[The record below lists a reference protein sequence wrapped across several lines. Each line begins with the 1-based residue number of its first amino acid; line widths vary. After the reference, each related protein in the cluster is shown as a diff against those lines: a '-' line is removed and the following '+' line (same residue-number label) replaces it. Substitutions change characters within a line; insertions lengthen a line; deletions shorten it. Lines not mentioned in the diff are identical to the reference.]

1 MTNTVLTPE
10 ELATRLCEHRDAVFE
25 KHKEVR
31 ECLFIATQG
40 SYNYDLQIETSDVD
54 SRMVIVPTF
63 DDLCRR
69 RIVSREYFYKDTNE
83 KTDVKD
89 IRAFFEQL
97 KKQNPT
103 FLQTLFAAKII
114 PNPTYIDIVSQ
125 LCFCREQIAR
135 YDPKRMLI
143 GTSAMMNSKKM
154 KLLGQVSEGAKDR
167 DINKSLYS
175 IFHLAALITTYM
187 ADKDYHDCLR
197 CGSEDM
203 RDLVLKIRLGKT
215 CLSQDLLVDY
225 ACKICDKA
233 NKEIDVFLEDIEK
246 NEEAQESFDS
256 NRKLV
261 DNILDELAKTAILRS
276 IERTK

>member
-1 MTNTVLTPE
+1 MDEKVLTPS
-10 ELATRLCEHRDAVFE
+10 ELDARLCDHRDAIFE
-25 KHKEVR
+25 SHEEVK

-40 SYNYDLQIETSDVD
+40 SYNYDLQIGTSDVD

-69 RIVSREYFYKDTNE
+69 RATSREYFYKSTNE

-89 IRAFFEQL
+89 IRVFFEQL
-97 KKQNPT
+97 KKQNPS
-103 FLQTLFAAKII
+103 FLQTLFAAKLL
-114 PNPTYIDIVSQ
+114 PNPIYIDIVSQ
-125 LCFCREQIAR
+125 LCFCREQIAK

-143 GTSAMMNSKKM
+143 GTSAIMNSKKM
-154 KLLGQVSEGAKDR
+154 KLMGQVEEGAKDK
-167 DINKSLYS
+167 DINKTLYN

-187 ADKDYHDCLR
+187 ADKSYQDCLR

-203 RDLVLKIRLGKT
+203 RELILKIRLGKT

-233 NKEIDVFLEDIEK
+233 NKEIDVFLEDVEK
-246 NEEAQESFDS
+246 NVELQESLDS
-256 NRKLV
+256 NRETV

-276 IERTK
+276 IERTR